1 MTHNMH
7 KRMVLGHPSKAVGVA
22 FAEKRDITCV
32 STACMALISFGAIGI
47 FLIWLRDKKF
57 GRLADTL

>member
-7 KRMVLGHPSKAVGVA
+7 KQMVLGHPSRAVGVA
-22 FAEKRDITCV
+22 FAEKRVVTCV
-32 STACMALISFGAIGI
+32 STACMAFISFGAIDV
-47 FLIWLRDKKF
+47 FFIWLCDKKF